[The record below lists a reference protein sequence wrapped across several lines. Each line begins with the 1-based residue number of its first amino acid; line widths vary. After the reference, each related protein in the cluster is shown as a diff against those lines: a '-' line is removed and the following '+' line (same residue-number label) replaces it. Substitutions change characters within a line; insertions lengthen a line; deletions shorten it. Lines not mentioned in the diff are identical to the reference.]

1 MPKIRSNI
9 DFMMCDQYES
19 STFGKLKFV
28 EKMNIFSNV
37 EGTAHNLLFSSV
49 TH

>member
-1 MPKIRSNI
+1 MIYG
-9 DFMMCDQYES
+9 QYES

-28 EKMNIFSNV
+28 KMMNVFSDV
-37 EGTAHNLLFSSV
+37 EGRAYNLLLSSV